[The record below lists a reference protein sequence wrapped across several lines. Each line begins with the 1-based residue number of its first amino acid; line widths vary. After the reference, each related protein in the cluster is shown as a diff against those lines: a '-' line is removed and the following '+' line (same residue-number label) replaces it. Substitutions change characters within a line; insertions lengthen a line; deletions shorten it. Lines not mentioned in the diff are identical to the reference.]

1 MLYGS
6 YFALLALVSLNA
18 SLYSIVM
25 ALISIVDQNTIQDPL
40 RTLAILAATLDALV
54 HGSPGARP
62 GGWNGQIPWPDRQ
75 SGRPEARVRVAVVR
89 LAGAVV
95 CRWDGSTGRH
105 AGGGGVSQTN
115 LRPLTCAASNPGP
128 HRSRAKDLTLCL
140 W

>member
-1 MLYGS
+1 MALKAQLHNLCTSIHNDFCVLHKHKGDNMLYGS

-18 SLYSIVM
+18 SLYSILM
-25 ALISIVDQNTIQDPL
+25 ALISILDQNTVQDPL

-62 GGWNGQIPWPDRQ
+62 GGWNGQITWPDRQ

-89 LAGAVV
+89 LAGAV

-105 AGGGGVSQTN
+105 AKPISA
-115 LRPLTCAASNPGP
+115 R
-128 HRSRAKDLTLCL
+128 
-140 W
+140 